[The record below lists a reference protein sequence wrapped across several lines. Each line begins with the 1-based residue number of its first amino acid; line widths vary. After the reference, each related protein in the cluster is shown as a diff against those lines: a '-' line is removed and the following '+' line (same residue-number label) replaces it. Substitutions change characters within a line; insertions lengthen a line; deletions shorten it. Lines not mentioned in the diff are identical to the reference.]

1 MAFVK
6 HAKCNRERQRE
17 AAIAAEAGQ
26 ETKSFHNSRNIAEQQ
41 NTHTHIGMGESGE
54 SIAQRI
60 EERKV
65 PIVAADAVAL
75 ILRRRQNSNKQ
86 QQMQTASKPL
96 TEKPPPNP
104 SPKLQHPFNHP
115 TAAPPI
121 HPLNPTKHKQTRE
134 NRAKQCN

>member
-1 MAFVK
+1 M
-6 HAKCNRERQRE
+6 
-17 AAIAAEAGQ
+17 
-26 ETKSFHNSRNIAEQQ
+26 AEQQ
-41 NTHTHIGMGESGE
+41 HTLTHIEMGESGE

-96 TEKPPPNP
+96 TEKPPLIPPPNYNTHSTTQPPHHP
-104 SPKLQHPFNHP
+104 STHSI
-115 TAAPPI
+115 PPNTNKPGKTEQSNAI
-121 HPLNPTKHKQTRE
+121 ELKR
-134 NRAKQCN
+134 

>member
-1 MAFVK
+1 MQNAIENDKGKQPLQRKRDKRQKVSTT
-6 HAKCNRERQRE
+6 AETLQNNR
-17 AAIAAEAGQ
+17 
-26 ETKSFHNSRNIAEQQ
+26 
-41 NTHTHIGMGESGE
+41 THTHWNGENGE

-96 TEKPPPNP
+96 TEKPPLIPPPNYNTH
-104 SPKLQHPFNHP
+104 STTQ
-115 TAAPPI
+115 API

>member
-1 MAFVK
+1 MQNAIENDKGKQPLQRKRDKRQKVSTT
-6 HAKCNRERQRE
+6 AETLQNNR
-17 AAIAAEAGQ
+17 
-26 ETKSFHNSRNIAEQQ
+26 
-41 NTHTHIGMGESGE
+41 THTHIGMGESGE

-75 ILRRRQNSNKQ
+75 ILRRRQKSNKQ

>member
-1 MAFVK
+1 M
-6 HAKCNRERQRE
+6 
-17 AAIAAEAGQ
+17 
-26 ETKSFHNSRNIAEQQ
+26 AEQQ
-41 NTHTHIGMGESGE
+41 HTLTHIEMGESGE

-96 TEKPPPNP
+96 TEKPPLIPPPNYNTH
-104 SPKLQHPFNHP
+104 STTQ
-115 TAAPPI
+115 APPI